1 MILLVLSYYSLKF
14 TTILPMGFQENL
26 KEAMYIQGCT
36 TKELSQKT
44 GINAGTISS
53 YLKTNAAVPP
63 VDKAVRMAE
72 ALQVTVEFLVNGF
85 NGSVLPFPV
94 NPDLEE
100 LVKVLATFSHSD
112 IQAVNVIVKALSEK
126 YEGRD

>member
-1 MILLVLSYYSLKF
+1 
-14 TTILPMGFQENL
+14 MGFQENL

-36 TKELSQKT
+36 TKELSRKT

-53 YLKTNAAVPP
+53 YLKTKGAIPP

-85 NGSVLPFPV
+85 NSPVPPIPV
-94 NPDLEE
+94 NPALEE
-100 LVKVLATFSHSD
+100 LVKVLSTFSHSD

-126 YEGRD
+126 YRDRT

>member
-1 MILLVLSYYSLKF
+1 MRAEIYFTEIL
-14 TTILPMGFQENL
+14 
-26 KEAMYIQGCT
+26 
-36 TKELSQKT
+36 
-44 GINAGTISS
+44 
-53 YLKTNAAVPP
+53 P